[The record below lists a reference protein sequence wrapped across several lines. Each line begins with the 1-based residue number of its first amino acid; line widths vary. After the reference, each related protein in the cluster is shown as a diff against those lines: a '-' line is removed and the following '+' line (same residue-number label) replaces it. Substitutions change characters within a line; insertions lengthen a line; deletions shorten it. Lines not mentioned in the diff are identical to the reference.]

1 MTAWEHHTPEGG
13 EAWPEVV
20 RHVPGEPLYNIGKA
34 KFIPQKLT
42 KYSLDVTSPKGK
54 AKAEAFR
61 KNLGFGQEAAQTIER
76 LAMEGIRHLPAERMD
91 TDKWGERFSVY
102 VPMKGNNGK
111 VANVLT
117 AWIYDRLEDGRLSTV
132 PRLSNCYLDKKSIAY
147 IKNMEKYHA

>member
-1 MTAWEHHTPEGG
+1 
-13 EAWPEVV
+13 
-20 RHVPGEPLYNIGKA
+20 
-34 KFIPQKLT
+34 
-42 KYSLDVTSPKGK
+42 
-54 AKAEAFR
+54 
-61 KNLGFGQEAAQTIER
+61 
-76 LAMEGIRHLPAERMD
+76 MEGIRHLPAERMD

-117 AWIYDRLEDGRLSTV
+117 AWIYDRLEDGRLSPV

>member
-1 MTAWEHHTPEGG
+1 MPKRSNGWL
-13 EAWPEVV
+13 W
-20 RHVPGEPLYNIGKA
+20 KA
-34 KFIPQKLT
+34 
-42 KYSLDVTSPKGK
+42 YGTSPPNGW
-54 AKAEAFR
+54 
-61 KNLGFGQEAAQTIER
+61 
-76 LAMEGIRHLPAERMD
+76 IR
-91 TDKWGERFSVY
+91 TSGGERFSVY